1 MTICLESALI
11 KTGRQGGKQSL
22 SFEKISLP
30 WFVDD
35 IKWVIPH
42 ISLGKRLVSI
52 RIQLI
57 HILNRSF
64 GSA

>member
-1 MTICLESALI
+1 
-11 KTGRQGGKQSL
+11 
-22 SFEKISLP
+22 
-30 WFVDD
+30 
-35 IKWVIPH
+35 VIPH